1 MLQSLSQQQIEH
13 RHGSLL
19 ALSHAMRRKILS
31 WRKAGTL
38 DVSQTSEWAELKQVV
53 KWLVEHLSHQQQ
65 LLVSASINGLALIG
79 SVICLPLPD
88 SIDDEPMDV
97 SLVPSEFSKQYVG
110 QKLLFLIRSAHS
122 RQKIREEAAHCL
134 GHVAV
139 GDPAMFT
146 QWNLNE
152 FIKMLKL
159 VCIIFPNSITSFP
172 LEISTDIDQNI
183 FDL

>member
-53 KWLVEHLSHQQQ
+53 NWLVEHLSHQQQ
-65 LLVSASINGLALIG
+65 LLVSASINGLGLIG
-79 SVICLPLPD
+79 SVISLPLPD
-88 SIDDEPMDV
+88 SVADEPMDV
-97 SLVPSEFSKQYVG
+97 SVVPSEFSKKYVG
-110 QKLLFLIRSAHS
+110 KKLLFLIRSAHS

-134 GHVAV
+134 GHLAV
-139 GDPAMFT
+139 GDPATFT

-159 VCIIFPNSITSFP
+159 VCVQQYLQSFRFT
-172 LEISTDIDQNI
+172 LTKMFLICRRKM
-183 FDL
+183 